1 MNNADL
7 ARWTLRLGTL
17 LFLLGLI
24 AGLML
29 PAMENPR
36 MGLTSHLEGV
46 INGIFLI
53 ALGLLWPH
61 LTLGSLAQK
70 ILFAV
75 TMYGSYTNW
84 LVTLLAGFWGAGS
97 AMMPIAGGDHSG
109 TSLQEAFIAFGLISL
124 SAGMIVAGV
133 MILWGLRGAGRAV

>member
-1 MNNADL
+1 MHNANL
-7 ARWTLRLGTL
+7 ARWTLRLGAL
-17 LFLLGLI
+17 LFLLGLV
-24 AGLML
+24 AGLLL

-53 ALGLLWPH
+53 ALGLIWPH
-61 LTLGSLAQK
+61 LTLGAPAQK

-75 TMYGSYTNW
+75 TLYGSYTNY
-84 LVTLLAGFWGAGS
+84 LVTLLAGFWGAGA
-97 AMMPIAGGDHSG
+97 AMMPIAGGDHAG

-124 SAGMIVAGV
+124 SAGMLIAGL
-133 MILWGLRGAGRAV
+133 MILWGLRGDGRGA